1 MNPLGRAGLIGGAVT
16 AAGLGAL
23 AGVGV
28 ARGPARAR
36 RGFKDRYAREDF
48 GLMDADCGSVVAAD
62 DGTPLAVREVGPAAA
77 PVTVVFV
84 HGYCLRMESWHF
96 QRRQLARRWGSSAR
110 MVFYDQRG
118 HGRSGTP
125 SASSCTIGQ
134 LGRDLDAVL
143 RSVAP
148 TGPVVLVGHSMGG
161 MSILALARQRPEL
174 FADRVIG
181 VGLISTAAEGLN
193 QTGLSRNLRNPV
205 IDAFRLAV
213 RTSPGLVQFGR
224 GAARAVISPILRAAS
239 YGTDVSPSLVRF
251 SEGMLN
257 DTSVT
262 TIVNFLKSLE
272 LHDESAALPVL
283 AGLPA
288 LVLCGDADMVIPF
301 SQSESMAASLPGS
314 ELVRVVSAGHL
325 VQLEFP
331 MRVTDAIDRLFG
343 RAVYRYETDE
353 RSEARG

>member
-1 MNPLGRAGLIGGAVT
+1 MNPLKRAGLAGGAVT

-23 AGVGV
+23 AGVSV
-28 ARGPARAR
+28 ARRPARGR
-36 RGFKDRYAREDF
+36 RGFRDRYAREDF
-48 GLMDADCGSVVAAD
+48 GMMEADRGCVVAAD
-62 DGTPLAVREVGPAAA
+62 DGTPIAVREVGPADA

-96 QRRQLARRWGSSAR
+96 QRRQLERRWGAAVR

-118 HGRSGTP
+118 HGRSG
-125 SASSCTIGQ
+125 ASSVASCTIGQ

-143 RSVAP
+143 RAVAP
-148 TGPVVLVGHSMGG
+148 DGPVLLVGHSMGG
-161 MSILALARQRPEL
+161 MTILALARQRPEL
-174 FADRVIG
+174 FDERVIG
-181 VGLISTAAEGLN
+181 VGLISTAAAGLN
-193 QTGLSRNLRNPV
+193 KTGLSRNLRNPV

-224 GAARAVISPILRAAS
+224 GAARAVISPIMRAAS

-262 TIVNFLKSLE
+262 TIVNFLESLE
-272 LHDESAALPVL
+272 LHDESEALPVV
-283 AGLPA
+283 APLPA

-301 SQSESMAASLPGS
+301 AQSEAMADALLDC
-314 ELVRVVSAGHL
+314 ELVRVASAGHL

-331 MRVTDAIDRLFG
+331 MRVTDAIDRLLA
-343 RAVYRYETDE
+343 RAMRRQDHTE
-353 RSEARG
+353 RSVVGG